1 MVERKSAPRIV
12 VFSTPSCGWC
22 RKVKSYLRAKGFK
35 FRDVDV
41 SRDQKAA
48 MDVQRRTGSTGVPV
62 ILINNRPIIGFNKAE
77 IDKLLRGYN

>member
-1 MVERKSAPRIV
+1 METKSVPRII

-22 RKVKSYLRAKGFK
+22 RKVKSYLRDKGFK
-35 FRDVDV
+35 FRDVDI

-48 MDVQRRTGSTGVPV
+48 MDVQRRTGSTSVPV

-77 IDKLLRGYN
+77 IDKLLRNYN